1 MVKEKSSKEMVFA
14 EAVRKGILA
23 VLSQDE
29 LLDFERMLETAPE
42 VYDYCANM
50 TDEQLNHLIAFIS
63 RNKENIFL
71 ELRHVK
77 NDRDEKARALE
88 EKDRIIAEKDA
99 ALAEQETEL
108 TRKDR
113 VIREKNKALA
123 KRDKKI
129 SDLEER
135 LEESKEDR
143 YGRRRDNAKKA
154 GDALEGSKK
163 DGPDR

>member
-1 MVKEKSSKEMVFA
+1 MTKIMVFA

-29 LLDFERMLETAPE
+29 LLEFEHMLETAPE
-42 VYDYCANM
+42 VYDYSANM

-77 NDRDEKARALE
+77 EDRDAKARALEEKDRALE

-99 ALAEQETEL
+99 ALAENASTIAENESEL
-108 TRKDR
+108 SRKDR
-113 VIREKNKALA
+113 IIRDKNKALA

-135 LEESKEDR
+135 LETQQRKESR
-143 YGRRRDNAKKA
+143 WRSGRVKK
-154 GDALEGSKK
+154 G
-163 DGPDR
+163 

>member
-1 MVKEKSSKEMVFA
+1 MGSSWSWRLSLYA
-14 EAVRKGILA
+14 RLASILA

-29 LLDFERMLETAPE
+29 LLEFEHMLETAPE

-99 ALAEQETEL
+99 ALAKNASTIAENESEL
-108 TRKDR
+108 SRKDR
-113 VIREKNKALA
+113 IIRDKNKALA

-135 LEESKEDR
+135 LEE
-143 YGRRRDNAKKA
+143 
-154 GDALEGSKK
+154 LK
-163 DGPDR
+163 DDS

>member
-1 MVKEKSSKEMVFA
+1 
-14 EAVRKGILA
+14 
-23 VLSQDE
+23 
-29 LLDFERMLETAPE
+29 MLETAPE

-135 LEESKEDR
+135 LEE
-143 YGRRRDNAKKA
+143 
-154 GDALEGSKK
+154 LK
-163 DGPDR
+163 DDS